1 MSQGRRVGAGVA
13 GVLLAAVLAL
23 GATGPAAAADPHD
36 LLTAGWRA
44 YQGGDMAG
52 AATAFARAAAAAPD
66 SATPAVW
73 LGAVLVVRGDRA
85 GAGRWFRA
93 ALLRHP
99 TMAEAGYAE
108 AWLARLGI
116 ETERPRWRIGT
127 LEGLAQFVRASNPRL
142 SREQA
147 LWVSNAIRTAARGE
161 GIDERILAAV
171 LYIESRFEHQS
182 ISPAG
187 AEGIGQLMPDTA
199 AGLGVDPRD
208 PWQNVLGAARLLRA
222 DYGELRSWP
231 LTLAAYNAGS
241 GAVRR
246 WGGIPPYAETQWY
259 VWAVLWVYD
268 SLDA

>member
-1 MSQGRRVGAGVA
+1 MRVTATARTSVVCA
-13 GVLLAAVLAL
+13 LLAVLIA
-23 GATGPAAAADPHD
+23 AAAGPAAAADPHD
-36 LLTAGWRA
+36 LLSAGWRA
-44 YQGGDMAG
+44 YQAGDMVG
-52 AATAFARAAAAAPD
+52 AETAFTRAAAVSPG

-85 GAGRWFRA
+85 SAPRWFRT

-116 ETERPRWRIGT
+116 GTERPRWRIAT

-142 SREQA
+142 SWGQA
-147 LWVSNAIRTAARGE
+147 LWVANAIRTAARGE
-161 GIDERILAAV
+161 GIDARILAAV

-187 AEGIGQLMPDTA
+187 AEGLGQLMPGTA

-222 DYGELRSWP
+222 DYGELGSWP

-268 SLDA
+268 GLGA